1 MKLAPTFTVAMA
13 LALGTTG
20 LVLSAPAYA
29 AKKEKAP
36 AAPSIQVSKE
46 YRAAIAPIEVDIK
59 AAKYEGMA
67 ARLDALSTFQGPD
80 ELFITAGRRYD
91 FAKATNNSPELR
103 KAISGMIDS
112 GSKLATNLPQLNVA
126 AGQLAYN
133 AKAYPEAIARLSEAV
148 RLGNKDADTFIIL
161 AEASFQGGKVN
172 EGLAFAEQAVAAK
185 QATGVK
191 APEDWYRRALAV
203 AYKSKQ
209 AAQIGKW
216 SRMQLAAY
224 PTAENW
230 RTALVLFRDGNKL
243 EGNVQLDLY
252 RLMRLTKS
260 LAGERDF
267 FDYAQLANERGL
279 PGEAK
284 AAIQE
289 GMASGAI
296 GKAVQPI
303 NELLASASA
312 KVAGDQA
319 SLATQEKQAGASA
332 NGKLAAGTAD
342 AFLAYGQDAKAAALY
357 KLALQK
363 GQVDVDQVNTRLGI
377 ALARQGMTAEAKL
390 AFGAVTGIRAEVAKF
405 WLTWLDLKV

>member
-1 MKLAPTFTVAMA
+1 MKLAPTLTIGLA
-13 LALGTTG
+13 LALGVAT
-20 LVLSAPAYA
+20 PAFA
-29 AKKEKAP
+29 KEKAP
-36 AAPSIQVSKE
+36 AGPSIQISKE
-46 YRAAIAPIEVDIK
+46 YRAAIAPVEADIK
-59 AAKYEGMA
+59 AAKYDGMA
-67 ARLDALSTFQGPD
+67 ARLDALATFVGPD
-80 ELFITAGRRYD
+80 ERFITAGRRYD
-91 FAKATNNSPELR
+91 FAKATNNNAEMR
-103 KAISGMIDS
+103 KAIVGMIDS
-112 GSKLATNLPQLNVA
+112 GSKLATNAMQLNVA

-133 AKAYPEAIARLSEAV
+133 AKEYPEAVARLSEAV
-148 RLGNKDADTFIIL
+148 RLGNKDADTFIL
-161 AEASFQGGKVN
+161 MAEASFQSGKTN

-185 QATGVK
+185 QAAGVK
-191 APEDWYRRALAV
+191 APEDWYRRALSV
-203 AYKSKQ
+203 AYKGKQ
-209 AAQIGKW
+209 AAQMGKW
-216 SRMQLAAY
+216 SRLQLAAY

-230 RTALVLFRDGNKL
+230 RTALVLFRDGTKL

-284 AAIQE
+284 AIIQE

-296 GKAVQPI
+296 GKSVQPI

-319 SLATQEKQAGASA
+319 SLGTQEKQAGSSA

-377 ALARQGMTAEAKL
+377 ALARQGMTAEAKTTF
-390 AFGAVTGIRAEVAKF
+390 AAVTGVRAEVAKF